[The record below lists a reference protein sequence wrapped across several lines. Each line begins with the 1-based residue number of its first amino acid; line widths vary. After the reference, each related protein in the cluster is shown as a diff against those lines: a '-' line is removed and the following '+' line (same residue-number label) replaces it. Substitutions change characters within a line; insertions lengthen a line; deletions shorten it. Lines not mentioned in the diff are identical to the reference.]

1 MVERSVPAAFTV
13 TPASPIGIASLATPV
28 VEEAPR
34 MTVPDTVPLEE
45 GPVGELLESEQ
56 AGTKRI
62 VNAMAATRK
71 YGSGIRGWT
80 DRMVPLQFLKG
91 PPGPPR
97 RLARGSGR
105 PAEIV
110 QYLNR
115 GVDRVTERR
124 RPVFT
129 WPQGQGQT
137 CEGLLIL
144 SAVQRD
150 DHVQLRVAD
159 PALSRGAEDL
169 ALVSEAGRSLFRP
182 LAALDLRP
190 HRALKVQVV

>member
-13 TPASPIGIASLATPV
+13 TPASPIGIASRAIPV

-34 MTVPDTVPLEE
+34 MTVPETLRVEE
-45 GPVGELLESEQ
+45 GPVGELLESAQ

-62 VNAMAATRK
+62 VDAMAATRK

-80 DRMVPLQFLKG
+80 ERMVPVQFLKG

-97 RLARGSGR
+97 RLTRGSGR

-129 WPQGQGQT
+129 WPQGQ
-137 CEGLLIL
+137 
-144 SAVQRD
+144 VRQR
-150 DHVQLRVAD
+150 QPR
-159 PALSRGAEDL
+159 
-169 ALVSEAGRSLFRP
+169 
-182 LAALDLRP
+182 
-190 HRALKVQVV
+190 